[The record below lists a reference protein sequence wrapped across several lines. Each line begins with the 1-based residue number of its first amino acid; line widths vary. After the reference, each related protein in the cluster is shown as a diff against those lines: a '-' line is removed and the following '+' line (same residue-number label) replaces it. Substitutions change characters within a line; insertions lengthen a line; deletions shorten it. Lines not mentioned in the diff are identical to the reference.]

1 MWWLVMREY
10 KSQKELYEGLKPA
23 MNVKLANLK
32 RSSDIDIL
40 YEDIWKYLSINKW
53 KNSVDL
59 TLGEM
64 VNDIIHTDN
73 MDYVKN
79 NKGNNEGD
87 R

>member
-1 MWWLVMREY
+1 MREY

-64 VNDIIHTDN
+64 VNDIIHVNNIDIIN
-73 MDYVKN
+73 YVKN
-79 NKGNNEGD
+79 KGDNMGED
-87 R
+87 E